1 MVTYHFE
8 SKLDNE
14 WYTCTFV
21 QPQTSFK
28 GPTIQLERGWA
39 WFLPLGQNIFSRS
52 ARTIFFSFYT
62 RRDKICL
69 PNLAWSYI
77 VKQLPQRYILQKKTY
92 SSQVTGL
99 YITGA
104 KLYYKG
110 QQLATYPKDDVL
122 KNCIQWLP
130 NHALLT
136 AHNCKSFDSMIIV
149 SHIEGSN
156 MMEDFKVEVSGF
168 SDTLQLFKQ
177 LYPKRQT

>member
-1 MVTYHFE
+1 MVGYHLRNVVFAFVGFDSE
-8 SKLDNE
+8 IVQLAAKRDNDE
-14 WYTCTFV
+14 F
-21 QPQTSFK
+21 
-28 GPTIQLERGWA
+28 
-39 WFLPLGQNIFSRS
+39 N
-52 ARTIFFSFYT
+52 
-62 RRDKICL
+62 
-69 PNLAWSYI
+69 
-77 VKQLPQRYILQKKTY
+77 RYILQKKTY